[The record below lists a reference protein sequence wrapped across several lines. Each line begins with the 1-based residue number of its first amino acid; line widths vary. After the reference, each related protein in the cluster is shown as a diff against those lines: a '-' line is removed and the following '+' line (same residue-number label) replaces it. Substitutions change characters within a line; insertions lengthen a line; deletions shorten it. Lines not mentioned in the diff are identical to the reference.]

1 MTFAVLTTRYTANSQ
16 VRGFHLCASE
26 DLETRIIKVASHDL
40 GLKLHNSNGNLMLN
54 KGMIP
59 LHKLLSWIKSS
70 GYELNSTMTFDCG
83 GAFGNSYYEKYV
95 FEERGK

>member
-1 MTFAVLTTRYTANSQ
+1 MTFAVLTTRCTLNSQ
-16 VRGFHLCASE
+16 VRDFHLCASK
-26 DLETRIIKVASHDL
+26 DLETRIINVASHDL
-40 GLKLHNSNGNLMLN
+40 GLKLQSSNDGDLVLK

-70 GYELNSTMTFDCG
+70 GYEFRSTMIFALEGYGKIC
-83 GAFGNSYYEKYV
+83 YEKYV

>member
-1 MTFAVLTTRYTANSQ
+1 MTFAVLTIPCCANSQ
-16 VRGFHLCASE
+16 VRNFHLCASK
-26 DLETRIIKVASHDL
+26 DLETRIINVASHDL
-40 GLKLHNSNGNLMLN
+40 GLKLQSSNGDVVLK

-70 GYELNSTMTFDCG
+70 GYELNSTMTIEVD
-83 GAFGNSYYEKYV
+83 AFGTHCYEKYV

>member
-1 MTFAVLTTRYTANSQ
+1 MTFAVLTIPCCANSQ
-16 VRGFHLCASE
+16 VRNFHLCASK
-26 DLETRIIKVASHDL
+26 DLETRIINVASHDL
-40 GLKLHNSNGNLMLN
+40 GLKLQSSNGDVVLK

-70 GYELNSTMTFDCG
+70 GYELNSTMIFDGEGYGKIC
-83 GAFGNSYYEKYV
+83 YEKYV